1 MITEFLV
8 RYFSSVA
15 IHMQKAKEAGGD
27 DGIYYLWANVWAH
40 QSVFLAL
47 LFLFV
52 LFSILVIFPL
62 QVYNIIL
69 LSKIKTYI
77 KKRGEK

>member
-1 MITEFLV
+1 MIKTFLNN
-8 RYFSSVA
+8 YFSSVA
-15 IHMQKAKEAGGD
+15 IHMQKAKECGGD

-40 QSVFLAL
+40 QSIFFAL

-52 LFSILVIFPL
+52 LFSVLVVFPL

-69 LSKIKTYI
+69 LSKIKTFI
-77 KKRGEK
+77 KKGGQK

>member
-1 MITEFLV
+1 MIKTFLSN
-8 RYFSSVA
+8 YFSSVS
-15 IHMQKAKEAGGD
+15 IHMQKAKEMGGD

-69 LSKIKTYI
+69 LYKIKTYI
-77 KKRGEK
+77 KKGGQK

>member
-1 MITEFLV
+1 MIKTFLSN
-8 RYFSSVA
+8 YFSSVS
-15 IHMQKAKEAGGD
+15 IHMQKAKEMGGD

-77 KKRGEK
+77 KKGGQK